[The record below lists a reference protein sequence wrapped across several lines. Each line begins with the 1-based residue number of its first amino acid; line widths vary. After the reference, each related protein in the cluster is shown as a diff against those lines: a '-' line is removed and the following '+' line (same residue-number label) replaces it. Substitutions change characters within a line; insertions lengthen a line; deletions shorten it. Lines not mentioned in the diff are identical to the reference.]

1 MKSSSFVHLASQLF
15 QYARRYLG
23 LIVIATVLIFFY
35 TFIAQ
40 GRWLLIYPF
49 IKYCQ
54 ALTGA
59 YTMSTPV
66 DQIPHIGG
74 EFGRK
79 IIVIIEEWVRGAT
92 LRQSLFN
99 IGWVILI
106 LGLLTAVMNYLKD
119 YLQGLVTLKVIVD
132 IRNRLCAHL
141 LTMSLRFF
149 NEKKTGDLLSR
160 MTNDIGVIQNSIN
173 FLFGDIIQQPL
184 TILMAF
190 VFMFILDWQLTLI
203 VIFIVPVMAIPVL
216 LLGKR
221 IRKARKTSLAKL
233 GDVTES
239 MHQMF
244 SGIRIVKSFQME
256 HAEIRELEKEN
267 ESFRKKSLSI
277 VRVKSLGLSFIEFVG
292 TVMVLCVLFGAVYL
306 IKHGRLDIPLAGTF
320 AFYLATCI
328 KPIRVLTTSYNALQE
343 SFGGAER
350 VFELMQQKPDIIDA
364 PDSVM
369 MSEFKR
375 DIQFRNLSF
384 TYNDDSSDSIRR
396 PALSN
401 INLAVRSGETIA
413 IVGPTGSGKS
423 TLLDLLCRFYDPT
436 EGRIEIDGF
445 DLKKIRRSSLLR
457 QIAIVSQETFLFNDS
472 IRNNISYGKPEAI
485 LEDIKEASRAAYIDE
500 FIEGL
505 PQKYETV
512 IGERGV
518 KLSGGERQRIAIAR
532 ALLKNPRIL
541 LLDEATS
548 ALDSASE
555 KIVQA
560 AINNLM
566 KNRTT
571 FIIAHR
577 LSTVQHADRIIV
589 LDEGRIVEE
598 GKHDELIKQGGLYS
612 RLAPL
617 ERPPNDDNAQNKL

>member
-1 MKSSSFVHLASQLF
+1 MKSSFFQLASQLF
-15 QYARRYLG
+15 QYAKRYLG
-23 LIVIATVLIFFY
+23 LIILATVLIFIY
-35 TFIAQ
+35 AFISQ

-54 ALTGA
+54 ALTGSH
-59 YTMSTPV
+59 TLGTPIT
-66 DQIPHIGG
+66 QIPNIGG
-74 EFGRK
+74 ELGQK
-79 IIVIIEEWVRGAT
+79 IMAT
-92 LRQSLFN
+92 LELWIQGNTIRQSIFN
-99 IGWVILI
+99 IGWIILI
-106 LGLLTAVMNYLKD
+106 LGLLTAILNYIKD
-119 YLQGLVTLKVIVD
+119 YLQGFVTLKVVVD

-160 MTNDIGVIQNSIN
+160 MTNDISILQSSIN

-184 TILMAF
+184 MILMAF

-203 VIFIVPVMAIPVL
+203 VLVLIPFIALPVL
-216 LLGKR
+216 FLGKR

-256 HAEIRELEKEN
+256 HAEIRELGKEN
-267 ESFRKKSLSI
+267 EAFRRKSLSI
-277 VRVKSLGLSFIEFVG
+277 VRVKALGLSLIEFIG
-292 TVMVLCVLFGAVYL
+292 TIIVLCVLFGAVYL
-306 IKHGRLDIPLAGTF
+306 IKNGRLDIPLAGTF
-320 AFYLATCI
+320 ALYLATCL
-328 KPIRVLTTSYNALQE
+328 KPIRVLTSSYNALQE

-350 VFELMQQKPDIIDA
+350 VFELMDQKPDIVDA
-364 PDSVM
+364 PDSIGL
-369 MSEFKR
+369 SDFKR
-375 DIQFRNLSF
+375 EISFKNLSF
-384 TYNDDSSDSIRR
+384 TYNEDSADAIRR

-401 INLAVRSGETIA
+401 INLSVKPGETIA

-423 TLLDLLCRFYDPT
+423 TLLDLLCRFYEPT
-436 EGRIEIDGF
+436 QGSIEIDGLN
-445 DLKKIRRSSLLR
+445 LKKIRRNSLLKH
-457 QIAIVSQETFLFNDS
+457 IAIVSQETFLFNDT
-472 IRNNISYGKPEAI
+472 IRNNISYGKPEAT
-485 LEDIKEASRAAYIDE
+485 LDEIKEASLAAYIAD

-505 PQKYETV
+505 PQGYET
-512 IGERGV
+512 ITGERGV
-518 KLSGGERQRIAIAR
+518 KLSGGERQRLAIAR

-548 ALDSASE
+548 ALDSTSE

-571 FIIAHR
+571 LIIAHR

-589 LDEGRIVEE
+589 LEEGRIVEE
-598 GKHDELIKQGGLYS
+598 GQHEELVKKGGLYS
-612 RLAPL
+612 RLSGTMQL
-617 ERPPNDDNAQNKL
+617 VSTD

>member
-1 MKSSSFVHLASQLF
+1 MKSSFFHLSSQLF

-23 LIVIATVLIFFY
+23 LIVLATVLIFLY
-35 TFIAQ
+35 AFISQ

-54 ALTGA
+54 ALTGS
-59 YTMSTPV
+59 YTMGTPIT
-66 DQIPHIGG
+66 QIPNIGG
-74 EFGRK
+74 ELGQK
-79 IIVIIEEWVRGAT
+79 IMVMLEEWVRGAT
-92 LRQSLFN
+92 IRQSIFN

-106 LGLLTAVMNYLKD
+106 LGLLTAALNYIKD
-119 YLQGLVTLKVIVD
+119 YLQGFVTLKVVVD

-149 NEKKTGDLLSR
+149 NDKKTGDLLSR
-160 MTNDIGVIQNSIN
+160 MTNDISIIQSSVN

-184 TILMAF
+184 MILMAF

-203 VIFIVPVMAIPVL
+203 VLVLIPFIALPVL
-216 LLGKR
+216 FLGKR

-256 HAEIRELEKEN
+256 HAEIRELSKEN
-267 ESFRKKSLSI
+267 EAFRRKSLSI
-277 VRVKSLGLSFIEFVG
+277 VRVKALGMSLIEFIG
-292 TVMVLCVLFGAVYL
+292 TVIVLCVLFGAVYL
-306 IKHGRLDIPLAGTF
+306 IKKGRLDIPLALTF
-320 AFYLATCI
+320 SLYLATCL
-328 KPIRVLTTSYNALQE
+328 KPIRVLTSSYNALQE

-350 VFELMQQKPDIIDA
+350 VFELMNQKPDIVDA
-364 PDSVM
+364 PDSVGL
-369 MSEFKR
+369 S
-375 DIQFRNLSF
+375 DFRQEIRFENLSF
-384 TYNDDSSDSIRR
+384 TYGEDSSDATRR
-396 PALSN
+396 PALN
-401 INLAVRSGETIA
+401 QINLAVKSGETIA

-423 TLLDLLCRFYDPT
+423 TLLDLLCRFYEPT
-436 EGRIEIDGF
+436 QGSIEIDGLN
-445 DLKKIRRSSLLR
+445 LKKIRRSSLLK
-457 QIAIVSQETFLFNDS
+457 QIAIVSQETFLFNDT
-472 IRNNISYGKPEAI
+472 IRSNISYGKPEAT
-485 LEDIKEASRAAYIDE
+485 LDEIKEASRAAYIAD

-505 PQKYETV
+505 PQGYETV

-518 KLSGGERQRIAIAR
+518 KLSGGERQRLAIAR

-548 ALDSASE
+548 ALDSTSE

-571 FIIAHR
+571 LIIAHR

-589 LDEGRIVEE
+589 LEDGRIAEEGRHE
-598 GKHDELIKQGGLYS
+598 ELIKKGGLYS
-612 RLAPL
+612 RLSGTLQPAPL
-617 ERPPNDDNAQNKL
+617 EMKDNNT